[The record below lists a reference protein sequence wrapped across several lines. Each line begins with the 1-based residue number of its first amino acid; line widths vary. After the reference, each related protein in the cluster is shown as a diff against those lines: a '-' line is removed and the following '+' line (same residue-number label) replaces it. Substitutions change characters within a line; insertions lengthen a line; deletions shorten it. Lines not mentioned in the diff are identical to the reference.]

1 MGASDISRSARR
13 NSRRER
19 TALCRGRCAQR
30 YGDRNDAR
38 CRPATLTI
46 EHLMPGDGDA
56 PHDYRCRS
64 NGGGPWNDGFDGA
77 RGAIL
82 LRQPDLEVGGAILA
96 EVLARLT
103 RPCVHGDQAHV
114 ERSLDDAFRA
124 GLAGSGTGVVII
136 RHTTTRRGVW
146 HP

>member
-56 PHDYRCRS
+56 PHDYR
-64 NGGGPWNDGFDGA
+64 
-77 RGAIL
+77 
-82 LRQPDLEVGGAILA
+82 A
-96 EVLARLT
+96 EVMAAV
-103 RPCVHGDQAHV
+103 PGM
-114 ERSLDDAFRA
+114 
-124 GLAGSGTGVVII
+124 TGVMAPVALSFCASPTL
-136 RHTTTRRGVW
+136 RSAEPFLPKSW
-146 HP
+146 HG